1 MARPRTPQSISQA
14 APAVLTPQRQMSM
27 AFESLMLQ
35 GMTEP
40 ERASALTALANLL
53 LQAAA
58 VPVTA
63 AGGHSDER

>member
-1 MARPRTPQSISQA
+1 MARSRTPQSISQV
-14 APAVLTPQRQMSM
+14 APTAPTPQRQMSM

-53 LQAAA
+53 LQAAGS
-58 VPVTA
+58 PVTA

>member
-14 APAVLTPQRQMSM
+14 APAVPTPQRQRSM

-53 LQAAA
+53 LQATALA
-58 VPVTA
+58 TTA
-63 AGGHSDER
+63 AGGHSNER

>member
-14 APAVLTPQRQMSM
+14 APAVPTPQRQMSM

-58 VPVTA
+58 VPVTT
-63 AGGHSDER
+63 AGGQSNEH

>member
-1 MARPRTPQSISQA
+1 
-14 APAVLTPQRQMSM
+14 MSM